1 VRRWRPGAR
10 PPHARTTPG
19 RDDSRARRRRSLATT
34 AALASVLM
42 ALGAYSIIGTALTTM
57 AARDHGRALTVD
69 ADFSEARGAIT
80 LEEVNLRHYQV
91 QQSSAV
97 HSRFVLAADAVDAA
111 LHLAVQ
117 EGLPDAGRQ
126 ANRLLK
132 RQQDYR
138 TAAERLI
145 EMVTDRDPSSFSYDA
160 LAVTP
165 SYYTLEQDVA
175 VVSRAY
181 HASAQRQAAEMQR
194 AEVHMLIGTSFG
206 FGMGLTLVAVIW
218 RLVLSYQ
225 RRLVQDAD
233 ASEHLSLHDPLTG
246 LPNRRMFHE
255 RLASAVSAWSGRRD
269 DPVGIMIIDLDG
281 FKAVNDTLGHHA
293 GDQLLQEVG
302 HRLRAGIRDVDLA
315 ARLGGDE
322 FAVLL
327 PGIVD
332 VAAAAE
338 VAYRLTD
345 KVRLDFVLDVGSA
358 AVSASIGL
366 TVTGTAGVGGD
377 ELLRQADAAMYRA
390 KSAGGGVAVYDPG
403 LDAET
408 PEEMSLFGELR
419 ALLDTGDPDSQLV
432 LFFQPQVRIADG
444 AVHAVEA
451 LVRWRHP
458 TRGLLLPAAFLDIA
472 TSRGLEIPLTYHLLD
487 VAVAQAARWNSA
499 GSPLV
504 VSVNVSP
511 RCLLHEEF
519 LPRVRA
525 AVASVDLPRG
535 ILQLELTESSV
546 MIEPERSR
554 AVLRQVRDQGIMISV
569 DDFGT
574 GFSSLSQLRQ
584 LPADELKIDRSFVL
598 GLAHDAEDVVL
609 VRSAIDLGHNLGLSV
624 VAEGVEDLDALA
636 VLREMG
642 CDLAQGFALSRP
654 VPADDLLAACARA
667 SRTARRQPAR
677 ETPRV

>member
-1 VRRWRPGAR
+1 
-10 PPHARTTPG
+10 
-19 RDDSRARRRRSLATT
+19 
-34 AALASVLM
+34 M
-42 ALGAYSIIGTALTTM
+42 ALGTYSIIGTALTTK
-57 AARDHGRALTVD
+57 AAHDHSRALTVD

-97 HSRFVLAADAVDAA
+97 RNRFVLAADAVDIA
-111 LHLAVQ
+111 LHLAVR
-117 EGLPDAGRQ
+117 EGLPDAGRE
-126 ANRLLK
+126 ATRLLK
-132 RQQDYR
+132 RQRDYR
-138 TAAERLI
+138 AAAERLI
-145 EMVTDRDPSSFSYDA
+145 DMVTDRDPSDFSFDA
-160 LAVTP
+160 LTVTP
-165 SYYTLEQDVA
+165 AYYTLEQDVA

-218 RLVLSYQ
+218 RMVLSYQ
-225 RRLVQDAD
+225 RRLMQDAD

-255 RLASAVSAWSGRRD
+255 RLATSMSARSGRRD
-269 DPVGIMIIDLDG
+269 DHIGIMIIDLDG

-302 HRLRAGIRDVDLA
+302 HRLRAGIRDGDLV

-327 PGIVD
+327 AGIVD
-332 VAAAAE
+332 LAAAAE
-338 VAYRLTD
+338 MAHRLAD
-345 KVRLDFVLDVGSA
+345 KVRRDFVLDVGPA

-366 TVTGTAGVGGD
+366 SIAGVAGVAGD
-377 ELLRQADAAMYRA
+377 ALLRQADAAMYRA
-390 KSAGGGVAVYDPG
+390 KSAGGGVAVYDPR

-408 PEEMSLFGELR
+408 PEEMTLFGELR
-419 ALLDTGDPDSQLV
+419 TLLDTGDPDNQLV
-432 LFFQPQVRIADG
+432 LYFQPQVSTADG

-499 GSPLV
+499 GNQLV

-525 AVASVDLPRG
+525 AVASVELPRG

-554 AVLRQVRDQGIMISV
+554 AILRQIRDQGIMISV

-598 GLAHDAEDVVL
+598 GLAHDSEDVVL

-624 VAEGVEDLDALA
+624 VAEGVEDLEALA

-654 VPADDLLAACARA
+654 VPADDLLAACDQA
-667 SRTARRQPAR
+667 SRTAGRRPAHDA
-677 ETPRV
+677 PRV